1 MEFVLQRERL
11 EAQRKMVE
19 AEGTRDAQQIISQG
33 LNENIIRWQTVE
45 AFKGLAQSP
54 NAKVI
59 ITNGDTPMLIEP
71 QGE

>member
-1 MEFVLQRERL
+1 M
-11 EAQRKMVE
+11 ME
-19 AEGTRDAQQIISQG
+19 AEGTRDAQRIISEG

-45 AFKGLAQSP
+45 AFKELAQSP

-71 QGE
+71 PGE